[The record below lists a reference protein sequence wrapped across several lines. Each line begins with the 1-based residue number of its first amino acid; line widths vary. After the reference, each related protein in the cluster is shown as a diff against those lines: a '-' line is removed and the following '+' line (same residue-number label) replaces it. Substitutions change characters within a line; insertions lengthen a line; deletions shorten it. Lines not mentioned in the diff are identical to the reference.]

1 MVNLTKLLRS
11 NAAELVRLFQSE
23 PNLIDEY
30 VMETYEVI
38 NKVEDL
44 IKSYITLR
52 PLNEVLRDCREVRE
66 KIKNGFRG
74 RLSGLLIAVKDVI
87 VTKNLR
93 TTCASKMLI
102 DFIPPY
108 NATVIE
114 RITAEGGIIIGKTNM
129 DEFAMGSTTENSYF
143 FPTRNPWDLSRV
155 PGGSSGG
162 SATAISAYE
171 ATIALGSDTGGSI
184 RLPAAYTGTVGLKP
198 TYGLVSRYGLIS
210 YGTSLEQIGPM
221 ARNVGDLALLLSV
234 IAGHDPRDSTSLYIG
249 GVDYMEYL
257 RLTPMRK
264 YKIATIRECI
274 DEGVDKAVLTSF
286 NKSIHLL
293 ESEGFEVSEVSI
305 PAIRYSLPA
314 YYIIAMA
321 EASSNLARYDGIRYG
336 YHVRVEDRLWDEV
349 YSEVRSNGFGAEVK
363 KRILLGTFVLS
374 AGYYDQYY
382 LKASKVRKLLY
393 DEFLRIFNRY
403 DAVLTP
409 TAPSLPPKIGE
420 AITDPIKLYLLDIYT
435 CTANLVGLPAISI
448 PADVVN
454 DLPVGIQF
462 IGPRLEEG
470 TLINIAYI
478 YEFKRGLRDLIPTAV
493 RHYV

>member
-1 MVNLTKLLRS
+1 MKLLR
-11 NAAELVRLFQSE
+11 NDAVELVKLFQSD

-38 NKVEDL
+38 DEVEDL

-52 PLNEVLRDCREVRE
+52 PLDDVLRDCREVRE
-66 KIKNGFRG
+66 RVRKGFKG
-74 RLSGLLIAVKDVI
+74 RLAGLLIAVKDVI

-93 TTCASKMLI
+93 TTCASKTLI
-102 DFIPPY
+102 DFLPPY
-108 NATVIE
+108 NATVID
-114 RITAEGGIIIGKTNM
+114 RITAEGGIIVGKTNM
-129 DEFAMGSTTENSYF
+129 DEFAMGSTTENSFF
-143 FPTRNPWDLSRV
+143 FPTHNPWDLSRV

-162 SATAISAYE
+162 SATAVSAYE
-171 ATIALGSDTGGSI
+171 ATMALGSDTGGSI
-184 RLPAAYTGTVGLKP
+184 RLPAAYTGISGLKP

-234 IAGHDPRDSTSLYIG
+234 IAGHDPRDSTSLYVDE
-249 GVDYMEYL
+249 VDYTRFL
-257 RLTPMRK
+257 RLTPIK
-264 YKIATIRECI
+264 NYKIAVIRECI
-274 DEGVDKAVLTSF
+274 EEGVDKAVLTSL
-286 NKSIHLL
+286 NRSIYLL
-293 ESEGFEVSEVSI
+293 ESEGFEISEVSI
-305 PAIRYSLPA
+305 PAIKYALPT

-321 EASSNLARYDGIRYG
+321 EASSNLARYDGVRYG
-336 YHVRVEDRLWDEV
+336 YHVRVEDRLWDEA
-349 YSEVRSNGFGAEVK
+349 YSEVRSNGFGIEVK

-393 DEFLRIFNRY
+393 DEFLKIFNQY
-403 DAVLTP
+403 DVVLTP

-420 AITDPIKLYLLDIYT
+420 VITDPMKLYLSDIYV

-448 PADVVN
+448 PAGIVD
-454 DLPVGIQF
+454 DMPVGIQL
-462 IGPRLEEG
+462 IGPKLGEG

-478 YEFKRGLRDLIPTAV
+478 HEFKTGLKNLTPTVV
-493 RHYV
+493 RPYVQS